1 VENREEEDAFVRG
14 EMESGV
20 MGDAA
25 MVPGAE
31 SIFCEV
37 SRSTSM
43 GVLPNLTAVVWH
55 VTSDKGNSKRV
66 GVRETMKSD
75 TQKESCIFIQYWN
88 PCFFG

>member
-1 VENREEEDAFVRG
+1 MEKREEEDAFVRG

-43 GVLPNLTAVVWH
+43 GVLPNLTAVVGH
-55 VTSDKGNSKRV
+55 GTRVTVKGLCEGNDEERHAERKLYIHSIL
-66 GVRETMKSD
+66 
-75 TQKESCIFIQYWN
+75 ESLLF
-88 PCFFG
+88 